1 MAVRQGAWFRD
12 AAHPAE
18 TDRLVLA
25 SLLNPHPALASGAGI
40 TGGAGYGV
48 GPAPTE
54 LQVTQRGAGANMSVD
69 VAAGTAHI
77 DGTETGQLGIY
88 IGNNDGTVNLPISA
102 SHATLARK
110 DLIVAR
116 VKDSEFSGVD
126 DNWALEVV
134 TGTPATGGTEV
145 EPAAP
150 ASSVVLAVVAV
161 AASAASITNANI
173 TDRRRRVS
181 ALGGIVVCTSAT
193 RPTTGLFEGLHI
205 YELDTNRVWVWSGTD
220 WAPPGAGGQLG
231 YAQTTSSQTGIGAT
245 ETDLT
250 NLSVTVTVPAGRRIK
265 VTGSVAADLDTISA
279 VGQIRIKEDG
289 AEIQYMPLYQPA
301 VAGQSQTLQRSRVLT
316 PSAGSRTYKLTGQ
329 RTSGSGSLA
338 IRAFSTDPAFIL
350 VEDIGPA

>member
-12 AAHPAE
+12 ASHPAE

-48 GPAPTE
+48 GPSPTE

-88 IGNNDGTVNLPISA
+88 VGNNDGTVNLPISA

-150 ASSVVLAVVAV
+150 ASSIVLAVVAV

-193 RPTTGLFEGLHI
+193 RPTVGLYEGLTIYETDTDKIYTYTGSAWVQVVALGAWDSYTPTLVNWTLGAGSVTGRWTRSGRTIDVYGRINFGTGLTKVGTCLI
-205 YELDTNRVWVWSGTD
+205 SLPVAAGSSVQNRC
-220 WAPPGAGGQLG
+220 WARYRDDDGAGAYGFTEL
-231 YAQTTSSQTGIGAT
+231 SS
-245 ETDLT
+245 DVL
-250 NLSVTVTVPAGRRIK
+250 VPFQSNG
-265 VTGSVAADLDTISA
+265 VTISSTA
-279 VGQIRIKEDG
+279 PFTW
-289 AEIQYMPLYQPA
+289 A
-301 VAGQSQTLQRSRVLT
+301 AGDSIMFEAHYEAAS
-316 PSAGSRTYKLTGQ
+316 
-329 RTSGSGSLA
+329 
-338 IRAFSTDPAFIL
+338 
-350 VEDIGPA
+350 